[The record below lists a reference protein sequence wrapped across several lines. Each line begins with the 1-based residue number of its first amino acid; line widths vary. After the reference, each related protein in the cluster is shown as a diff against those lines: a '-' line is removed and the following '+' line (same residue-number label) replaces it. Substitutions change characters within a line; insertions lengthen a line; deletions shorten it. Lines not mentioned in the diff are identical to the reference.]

1 TVAPRLS
8 IEDGIESVRTL
19 FNKLWIDEVKCAALI
34 KALES
39 YRREY
44 DNKKKVYRD
53 HPLHDWSSDA
63 ADAMRMLAVSLPKL
77 RDNSSPEDL
86 EKRYM
91 EAVYGVNS
99 KLPPFWQT

>member
-1 TVAPRLS
+1 VIDYYENKDYGLDHYAKVLQQRPYVYGHHIAPHDIQVREWAAGGVTRLDKARQLGINFTVAPRLS

-44 DNKKKVYRD
+44 DNK
-53 HPLHDWSSDA
+53 
-63 ADAMRMLAVSLPKL
+63 
-77 RDNSSPEDL
+77 
-86 EKRYM
+86 
-91 EAVYGVNS
+91 
-99 KLPPFWQT
+99 